1 MRTKNIAIV
10 LSVGTMLLTSC
21 SMFNKGSQGSAG
33 NQMSAS
39 STQGQQQPKVSPEML
54 NQYTSGWPQTS
65 VTAASKMIEK
75 YGAPSESTSS
85 LLIWRNI
92 APYKRITVSREE
104 VNHKFPLLHKDV
116 IEHVVEYKVPVEKAA
131 DLTRFNGSVTFDR
144 TRGELS
150 ARSDQ
155 EAMNLLALNLAAD
168 ILSGKKTASQARSEY
183 GRFAVDYMN
192 GNKTT
197 YTEGLQFGGQYNTAD
212 ADESI
217 KINWVQAEE
226 ARGTEQSGSKG
237 KVLKQAQEEEIA
249 E

>member
-1 MRTKNIAIV
+1 MRTKNLAIA
-10 LSVGTMLLTSC
+10 LSLGTMLLTSC
-21 SMFNKGSQGSAG
+21 SMLNKGSQGAG
-33 NQMSAS
+33 GSQLSAS
-39 STQGQQQPKVSPEML
+39 SGDSSPRVSPEVL
-54 NQYTSGWPQTS
+54 NQYTSGWPQS
-65 VTAASKMIEK
+65 SISAASKMIQK
-75 YGAPSESTSS
+75 YGNPSESTPS

-92 APYKRITVSREE
+92 APYKRVTVFREE

-116 IEHVVEYKVPVEKAA
+116 IEHVVEYKVPVEKAT
-131 DLTRFNGSVTFDR
+131 DLTRFNGSVVFDR
-144 TRGELS
+144 TRGELA

-155 EAMNLLALNLAAD
+155 ESMNLLALNLAAD

-183 GRFAVDYMN
+183 GRFAVDYIN

-212 ADESI
+212 ADESL

-226 ARGTEQSGSKG
+226 ARGNRSAPGSRG
-237 KVLKQAQEEEIA
+237 EVLRQAQEEELA